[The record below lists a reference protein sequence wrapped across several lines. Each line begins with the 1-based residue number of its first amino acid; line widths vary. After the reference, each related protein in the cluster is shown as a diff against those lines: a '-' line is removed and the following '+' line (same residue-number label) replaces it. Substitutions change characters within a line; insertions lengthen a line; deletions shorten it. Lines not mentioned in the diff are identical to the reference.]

1 MSSGV
6 LRAIVLGGGVA
17 GIAAAL
23 GLRDLGLQVTL
34 LESHGWLGGRTFSF
48 VDRHSARRLDNGPH
62 VMLGCYRAMR
72 TLLRRL
78 GTEPYFA
85 AAQSLTVA
93 YRTNQGQR
101 ARLAL
106 GRLPVPLSMPF
117 ALWKMPW
124 PLRQRLAA
132 LRGLGALL
140 RPANSEWTLAHWLQ
154 QHGQIGA
161 PAEWLWQ
168 PLCRAIMN
176 VEPHEASALV
186 FQATMR
192 EAFFGSA
199 ATGAFWIP
207 QRPWGEIVGE
217 AAVRVLADAGIDV
230 QLHARVSGLTV
241 AGQRITA
248 LDLGSGRRLD
258 IGADTEVVSALPW
271 HALAPLL
278 GGSPPFAQLASAPL
292 VSAYFA
298 IDDAQAPPDEGL
310 LTALVAG
317 EPFHFLYRTPGARRG
332 EFALLAG
339 GCRQLDG
346 CKVAEIE
353 AQARTQM
360 ARHYPEIELRSAS
373 VRISK
378 EARATIV
385 AAPGAAAMRPA
396 PGRLAFGPRNLRV
409 CGDWTAV
416 GLPSTLEGAA
426 RSAEQLLAS
435 FR

>member
-1 MSSGV
+1 M
-6 LRAIVLGGGVA
+6 
-17 GIAAAL
+17 
-23 GLRDLGLQVTL
+23 
-34 LESHGWLGGRTFSF
+34 
-48 VDRHSARRLDNGPH
+48 
-62 VMLGCYRAMR
+62 
-72 TLLRRL
+72 
-78 GTEPYFA
+78 
-85 AAQSLTVA
+85 
-93 YRTNQGQR
+93 
-101 ARLAL
+101 
-106 GRLPVPLSMPF
+106 
-117 ALWKMPW
+117 
-124 PLRQRLAA
+124 
-132 LRGLGALL
+132 
-140 RPANSEWTLAHWLQ
+140 
-154 QHGQIGA
+154 
-161 PAEWLWQ
+161 
-168 PLCRAIMN
+168 
-176 VEPHEASALV
+176 
-186 FQATMR
+186 
-192 EAFFGSA
+192 
-199 ATGAFWIP
+199 
-207 QRPWGEIVGE
+207 
-217 AAVRVLADAGIDV
+217 RVLADEGIDV

-271 HALAPLL
+271 HAFAPLL

-353 AQARTQM
+353 AQALTQM

>member
-332 EFALLAG
+332 VCAARRRLSAARWLQGCGDRGASAHADGAALSRNRVAQRERSHQQGSARHNRCGAG
-339 GCRQLDG
+339 CCSHAASTRATGFWPAQPARLWRLDG
-346 CKVAEIE
+346 GWI
-353 AQARTQM
+353 
-360 ARHYPEIELRSAS
+360 
-373 VRISK
+373 
-378 EARATIV
+378 
-385 AAPGAAAMRPA
+385 
-396 PGRLAFGPRNLRV
+396 
-409 CGDWTAV
+409 AV
-416 GLPSTLEGAA
+416 DT
-426 RSAEQLLAS
+426 
-435 FR
+435 